1 MEKNR
6 VIRFCAAAC
15 VLLLAGSSLTFAA
28 SPVDA
33 RKDKAEPLIITSK
46 TLVADNQ
53 EKTATFEGNVVARK
67 GTMTLYADRMI
78 VYSKKDM
85 NQALGAPAAAA
96 PTPPASAKEKDKQG
110 EESAEIDKVEADGNV
125 RLIKG
130 NRVVTAGFATY
141 FTQPEEY
148 VVFIREPRAAEGP
161 NVVTG
166 TKMTY
171 YLKDDRSVVE
181 NSKVFLVNQERK
193 QKPAGPKKER

>member
-1 MEKNR
+1 MGKNR
-6 VIRFCAAAC
+6 LIRFCAAVC
-15 VLLLAGSSLTFAA
+15 SLLCAGSVLTHAA
-28 SPVDA
+28 SSADA
-33 RKDKAEPLIITSK
+33 KKDKAEPLIITSK

-85 NQALGAPAAAA
+85 NQALDASAA
-96 PTPPASAKEKDKQG
+96 PTPPAPAKEKDKQG

-148 VVFIREPRAAEGP
+148 VVFIQKPRAAEGP

-193 QKPAGPKKER
+193 QNPAGPKKER